1 MHNLQLN
8 LPVLAFWLFLA
19 LAISAMST
27 AILSH
32 NLILDG
38 TAILVS
44 ILTGFG
50 VVLSMALMFA
60 EHIMDIC
67 SS

>member
-1 MHNLQLN
+1 MHNPQLN

-38 TAILVS
+38 AAILVS
-44 ILTGFG
+44 ILTGLG

>member
-32 NLILDG
+32 NLILDDA
-38 TAILVS
+38 AILVS